1 MSEMASSVVFTATA
15 TVGEAFSTT
24 VLEATHAGG
33 HSINILNGDNPIV
46 VNTANPLL
54 LVIVQLCIIL
64 ALSRG
69 LAFVFGRF
77 RVPRVVCE
85 IVAGILL
92 GPTAFGRVPGFT
104 ENIFPPESISYLTL
118 ISNLGLVLFLF
129 CVGTDVD
136 FSLLRRNAK
145 PTVAV
150 SAAGLII
157 PFALGC
163 GVSFGLYGAFI
174 PDDVSQTTFLVF
186 IGTSMSITAFPVLSR
201 ILGDLHLFQDPVG
214 LVVLASGVVNDVL
227 GWCLL
232 SLAIALASS
241 GSGVVVVYVLCCLVG
256 LWLFLYFI
264 CRPALVWLARKTGSF
279 SRPDGPTQGY
289 VCAVLALV
297 LVAAWFAQVVGS
309 SEIFGGFLVGL
320 IIPRSL
326 GHHFAAKIEDLILCL
341 FLPLYFAT
349 SGLNTDLTLLN
360 TGTIWGWTVCVM
372 VVAFL
377 SKFLGSALASRA
389 TGFSWRQAGAVGS
402 LMSAKGLI
410 ELIVLGQGLAAGII
424 TQTVFSIFVLEAV
437 VLTLAATPL
446 ALAFYPPHVRP
457 SAQNAASSADSKD
470 LARSSSSMDKPG
482 FGGVAQQRTR
492 FAIVLDQLEALG
504 GAMVLTHL
512 LAAGSSS
519 VVAPASSAAAP
530 AGAASGTLT
539 SDDTLL
545 SVNSATAATSAI
557 SASRAA
563 TPGPSST
570 APLSLTPLRL
580 VELTERTSGVM
591 LASEEAATHLARD
604 PLVALVRTFASLFA
618 GRVAL
623 ERGEFA
629 MTGLENWAET
639 VARCAKEG
647 EQDMLLL
654 SWRLGGGKGEVDQPG
669 VVESFIPN
677 PFEALFGNPS
687 ANPPSASTANPN
699 SAAIAG
705 APLSA
710 AFVRDV
716 FLDTSCDVGVLLDR
730 SSTSL
735 VSPAGAPRHLFLPF
749 FGGADDRACLS
760 LLAQLVRR
768 AGGALSATVL
778 VLERAP
784 EPTAEDRDQVGDA
797 ALEVKPTETG
807 GDGSSSSP
815 APLAS
820 PALSHLHTF
829 THGHGHGHGL
839 TTRAG
844 ETHYGS
850 LHAPHGLA
858 SETADDVALSAIEA
872 LAATTTGGGP
882 GVLRVERVQTA
893 FPLGTLRRR
902 VGALTEPTLVLVGRS
917 RVDAPSHRA
926 ESRALLEGG
935 AARGSVAASSEVR
948 RAVGEAGTALLLG
961 EASAAAEYVLVVQSE
976 RTAGRRREKRMA
988 ALKSEKED
996 EA

>member
-1 MSEMASSVVFTATA
+1 MASSVIFTATA
-15 TVGEAFSTT
+15 TVGEVFSTT
-24 VLEATHAGG
+24 VAEPTHAGG

-46 VNTANPLL
+46 VNSSNPLL

-104 ENIFPPESISYLTL
+104 DNIFPPESISYLTL

-145 PTVAV
+145 PTIAV
-150 SAAGLII
+150 STAGLLV

-163 GVSFGLYGAFI
+163 GVSFGLYDAFI
-174 PDDVSQTTFLVF
+174 PDDVSQSTFLVF

-256 LWLFLYFI
+256 LWLFLYFV
-264 CRPALVWLARKTGSF
+264 CRPALVWLARSTGSF

-377 SKFLGSALASRA
+377 GKFIGSALASRA

-457 SAQNAASSADSKD
+457 SARADAASPDSKD
-470 LARSSSSMDKPG
+470 LARSSSSIDKPG

-492 FAIVLDQLEALG
+492 FAVVLDQLEALG

-512 LAAGSSS
+512 LAAGSSM
-519 VVAPASSAAAP
+519 VGPPPAAAAAAP
-530 AGAASGTLT
+530 AGAEASTLK
-539 SDDTLL
+539 SDDARLTAN
-545 SVNSATAATSAI
+545 STTATTSATSATA
-557 SASRAA
+557 
-563 TPGPSST
+563 PGPPPS

-677 PFEALFGNPS
+677 PFEALFGNSS
-687 ANPPSASTANPN
+687 ANAPSASTANVN
-699 SAAIAG
+699 SAANAG
-705 APLSA
+705 APLFA
-710 AFVRDV
+710 AFLRDV

-730 SSTSL
+730 SSTTC

-760 LLAQLVRR
+760 LLSQLVQR

-784 EPTAEDRDQVGDA
+784 EPTDEDRVDA
-797 ALEVKPTETG
+797 VAGLEVKATTSG
-807 GDGSSSSP
+807 GEDGGSSS
-815 APLAS
+815 AGPLAS
-820 PALSHLHTF
+820 PALSHLHTV
-829 THGHGHGHGL
+829 THGHGHGYGL

-872 LAATTTGGGP
+872 LASTTAGGA
-882 GVLRVERVQTA
+882 LRVERVQTA
-893 FPLGTLRRR
+893 FPLATLRRR

-935 AARGSVAASSEVR
+935 AARGSVCASSEVR

-988 ALKSEKED
+988 ALKGEKED

>member
-1 MSEMASSVVFTATA
+1 MASSVIFTATA
-15 TVGEAFSTT
+15 TVGEVFATT
-24 VLEATHAGG
+24 VVEPTHAGG

-46 VNTANPLL
+46 VNTSNPLL

-145 PTVAV
+145 PTIAV
-150 SAAGLII
+150 STAGLLV

-377 SKFLGSALASRA
+377 GKFLGSALASRA

-457 SAQNAASSADSKD
+457 SARDAASSSDSKD

-512 LAAGSSS
+512 LAAGSSAVGTS
-519 VVAPASSAAAP
+519 SSSTTAPPAAAEPSTLKSEDALLTANP
-530 AGAASGTLT
+530 ATTTT
-539 SDDTLL
+539 S
-545 SVNSATAATSAI
+545 ATSA
-557 SASRAA
+557 SGAP
-563 TPGPSST
+563 THGPSST

-604 PLVALVRTFASLFA
+604 PLVALVRTFASLFT

-654 SWRLGGGKGEVDQPG
+654 SWRLGGGKGEVEQPG

-677 PFEALFGNPS
+677 PFEALFGNSSAGAPS
-687 ANPPSASTANPN
+687 SAAANAN
-699 SAAIAG
+699 SAANAG
-705 APLSA
+705 APLFA

-730 SSTSL
+730 SSTSS
-735 VSPAGAPRHLFLPF
+735 VSPSAAPRHLFLPF

-768 AGGALSATVL
+768 AGGAISATIL
-778 VLERAP
+778 ILERAP
-784 EPTAEDRDQVGDA
+784 EPTAEDRDQVGADA
-797 ALEVKPTETG
+797 LKVKPTETSG
-807 GDGSSSSP
+807 EGRSSSP
-815 APLAS
+815 GPLAS

-858 SETADDVALSAIEA
+858 SETADDVALSAVET
-872 LAATTTGGGP
+872 LASTIGGGP

-902 VGALTEPTLVLVGRS
+902 VGALAEPTLVLVGRS

-935 AARGSVAASSEVR
+935 AARGSVCASSEVR

-961 EASAAAEYVLVVQSE
+961 EASGAAEYVLVVQSE

-988 ALKSEKED
+988 ALKGEKED